1 MAKSPV
7 MARPVGVGGGGRGG
21 SGADD
26 WEAIILEMCF

>member
-1 MAKSPV
+1 
-7 MARPVGVGGGGRGG
+7 MARPVGVGGGGGGRGG